1 MIELPESHALAG
13 QLTKEL
19 KGKRISKAVAG
30 KSPHRFAFFCGDP
43 AGYDALLGGKT
54 VGETRAYGGHVEMEI
69 EDCRLD
75 FNDGVTFRLLA
86 AGEAE
91 PKKHQLYLLFEDGS
105 ALVCGVQ
112 MYGALYAFPAGSND
126 NPYYLAAREKA
137 SPLEEGFDADYFR
150 SLADGVD
157 KKKTSAKA
165 FLATEQ
171 RIPGLGNGVLQDIL
185 WTARIHPKRKLA
197 DLGGQEFAELYMAVK
212 AVLADMT
219 AKGGRDTEKDLYGN
233 AGGYRTIL
241 SRNNTAMT
249 CPACGGT
256 VKKEAYL
263 GGSVYYCPNCQ
274 RI

>member
-91 PKKHQLYLLFEDGS
+91 PKKHQLYLLFGDGS

-126 NPYYLAAREKA
+126 NPYYLAAREKV
-137 SPLEEGFDADYFR
+137 SPLEAGFDADYFR

-157 KKKTSAKA
+157 KKKTSVKA

-241 SRNNTAMT
+241 SRNNKAMT
-249 CPACGGT
+249 CPACGGA